1 MSDSSIASKIS
12 KIKPVGI
19 INYDSSFDLSEFQEG
34 MRGKFSKL
42 DYYEK
47 NMYRRI
53 EELKYIH
60 KDIILTLDRI
70 NEHISLANR
79 QLELFNKM
87 GDRTITK
94 VEEKEYR
101 ESVSYDQQGYLNLD
115 VRILF
120 VLIGV
125 FMDKMP
131 RLLNSLLKRGKK
143 PKGSSF
149 YRYKNSIKKYGGK
162 ELDELKKIIHSTEWY
177 YGKGGVKDIRD
188 DYVIH
193 HPAGQ
198 GLSSRGPN
206 YISSTIATRR
216 DEVLR
221 LESISNESIQAIILV
236 LEKFIRDIHRFIKEN
251 YNSIPHEISYS

>member
-1 MSDSSIASKIS
+1 MGDSSIASKIH

-19 INYDSSFDLSEFQEG
+19 INYESSFDLSEFQEE

-42 DYYEK
+42 DYYKK

-53 EELKYIH
+53 EELKNIH
-60 KDIILTLDRI
+60 KDITLTLNRI
-70 NEHISLANR
+70 NKHISLANR
-79 QLELFNKM
+79 QGELFNKM

-101 ESVSYDQQGYLNLD
+101 ESLSNDQQGYLNLD
-115 VRILF
+115 IRILF

-143 PKGSSF
+143 PKGNSF

-162 ELDELKKIIHSTEWY
+162 ELDELKKIIHSTKWY

-206 YISSTIATRR
+206 NISSTIGTRR
-216 DEVLR
+216 EEVLR
-221 LESISNESIQAIILV
+221 LESISNEYIQAIILM
-236 LEKFIRDIHRFIKEN
+236 LEQFTGDIHRFIKKN
-251 YNSIPHEISYS
+251 YASIPHEISLL

>member
-1 MSDSSIASKIS
+1 MGDSSIASKIP
-12 KIKPVGI
+12 KLKPADI
-19 INYDSSFDLSEFQEG
+19 INYDSSFDLSEFQEE

-42 DYYEK
+42 NNYEK

-53 EELKYIH
+53 EELKHIH

-79 QLELFNKM
+79 QIELFNKM

-94 VEEKEYR
+94 VEEKEYLDSFKN
-101 ESVSYDQQGYLNLD
+101 EQSGYLNLD
-115 VRILF
+115 IRILF

-131 RLLNSLLKRGKK
+131 KLLNSLLKPGIK
-143 PKGSSF
+143 PMDKNY
-149 YRYKNSIKKYGGK
+149 YRYKNSIKKYEGK
-162 ELDELKKIIHSTEWY
+162 ELDKLKKIIHSTAWY

-206 YISSTIATRR
+206 YIASTIATRR
-216 DEVLR
+216 NEVLI
-221 LESISNESIQAIILV
+221 LKSISNESIQAIIL
-236 LEKFIRDIHRFIKEN
+236 LFETFIKDIHRFVKEN
-251 YNSIPHEISYS
+251 YSNVPHEISHS